1 MLQKKSAIKEWGF
14 TERPR
19 EKMLLFGADALTN
32 AELLAIFIGSGTPR
46 ESAVGLAQRILDHYN
61 GNLNLLSRV
70 PTHELYHFNGIGPA
84 KATILKAVFELQRRK
99 GLPVQEDYSLFVL
112 NGSEDC
118 VRLFREYHNGRSD
131 STSWFLLANSNRRFL
146 GLIEFASYVNG
157 PDIPNLGDLLDTIQD
172 HCASKLVFIRKVNR
186 RATIPTISD
195 IEFYEQLHVTS
206 QQLGLDLMDF
216 LMVSETSHCSF
227 ADLNLVPSLPYR

>member
-1 MLQKKSAIKEWGF
+1 MQQKKFTIKEWGF

-19 EKMLLFGADALTN
+19 EKMQLFGADALTN
-32 AELLAIFIGSGTPR
+32 AELLSIFIGSGTPR

-61 GNLNLLSRV
+61 GNLELLSQV
-70 PTHELYHFNGIGPA
+70 PAHELYRFNGIGPA
-84 KATILKAVFELQRRK
+84 KAMTLKAAFELHRRK
-99 GLPVQEDYSLFVL
+99 GLPVQADYSLFVL

-146 GLIEFASYVNG
+146 GLIELVAYVNG
-157 PDIPNLGDLLDTIQD
+157 PNIPNLGDLLDTIQD
-172 HCASKLVFIRKVNR
+172 HSASKLVFIRKVNR
-186 RATIPTISD
+186 NVATPSTRD
-195 IEFYEQLHVTS
+195 IEFYEQLQITAQH
-206 QQLGLDLMDF
+206 LGLDLMDF